1 VALSLNPT
9 TAKKKKK
16 KKSLLTQYHYHHKN
30 NGFLKGAKGVAQWY
44 ILPSK
49 YEALGSG
56 HSVQTPNTK
65 FVKKIIIIN

>member
-1 VALSLNPT
+1 
-9 TAKKKKK
+9 
-16 KKSLLTQYHYHHKN
+16 LLTQYHYHHKN

-65 FVKKIIIIN
+65 FVKKNNNN